1 MEPQRCKGTHDL
13 LPEDMARFR
22 YVEQIF
28 MSCCKGWGYKEI
40 KTPTLEHLH
49 MFTSTGTL
57 TPSMLNRVY
66 SFLDW
71 DGWSGERV
79 VLRPEATIPVTRLYI
94 DNVQELSHP
103 AKLFYIENIFSFE
116 ETGKESRERWQYGA
130 EFIGCD
136 KPSADVELILLA
148 VDILGKLGVKGVE
161 LHLSHA
167 GLLRA
172 LLQRLELST
181 GEQSKIFDKIL
192 DGDIEI
198 LKEIIGDTPHVG
210 NSLKLLF
217 ELKGKSSGFL
227 KNLKASLIEVLPELE
242 LSIENF
248 INVADFLSTMECEYQ
263 INMASGKGFEYYTG
277 LVFQLYFEG
286 QKIGGGGRY
295 NDLIPLLGGGD
306 VPSSGFALYIDKI
319 IDLLPFRDYDELNRV
334 VSIRNNVDL
343 SDDWRLSFETADRLR
358 KEGYLVVLDHGD
370 DKINDCSWMLEIQSK
385 GKSPFLLLN
394 RVKGNS
400 IGLST
405 ITEVLSILREARANE
420 NSST

>member
-1 MEPQRCKGTHDL
+1 MEKQRCKGTQDL
-13 LPEDMARFR
+13 LPEDMAKFR
-22 YVEQIF
+22 YVEQLFI
-28 MSCCKGWGYKEI
+28 SCCKGWGYKEI

-49 MFTSTGTL
+49 MFTSTGTI

-94 DNVQELSHP
+94 DNLQELSHS
-103 AKLFYIENIFSFE
+103 AKLFYVENIFSFE

-136 KPSADVELILLA
+136 RPSADVELILFA
-148 VDILGKLGVKGVE
+148 VDILKKLGIRDVE

-172 LLQRLELST
+172 LLQRLELSP
-181 GEQSKIFDKIL
+181 GEQSKIFDRIL

-198 LKEIIGDTPHVG
+198 LRAIIGDTPHIG
-210 NSLKLLF
+210 DSLKLLF

-227 KNLKASLIEVLPELE
+227 KNLKASLIEVLPEME
-242 LSIENF
+242 SSVENF
-248 INVADFLSTMECEYQ
+248 IAIANLLSTMECEYQ
-263 INMASGKGFEYYTG
+263 IDMASSKGFEYYTG
-277 LVFQLYFEG
+277 LIFQLSVDG

-319 IDLLPFRDYDELNRV
+319 IDLLPSKDYGDIEKV
-334 VSIRNNVDL
+334 VSVKNKDSL
-343 SDDWRLSFETADRLR
+343 SKGWKLSFEVAGLLR
-358 KEGYLVVLDHGD
+358 KSGFLAELDHVD
-370 DKINDCSWMLEIQSK
+370 NKINDCSWVLEIHSE
-385 GKSPFLLLN
+385 GKSPFLLIN
-394 RVKGNS
+394 QVNGNS
-400 IGLST
+400 TGLST
-405 ITEVLSILREARANE
+405 ITEVLSILQEARANE
-420 NSST
+420 DSST